1 MQLDLFITKYTYSHF
16 NGGKS
21 YSFEHLP
28 DLKKPKYDPYKAYM
42 RWTSEKHK
50 HYDMSNPT
58 YSDLSKGF

>member
-28 DLKKPKYDPYKAYM
+28 DLKKPKYDPYKAHH

-50 HYDMSNPT
+50 HYDMSNPS